1 MNRSR
6 LIGTLLTL
14 ILLGCVAV
22 IVMDQ
27 MGLFSGSQTVTTPAN
42 NNPGTDTTTPGTPST
57 GDGYGDL
64 K

>member
-1 MNRSR
+1 MKRSR
-6 LIGTLLTL
+6 LIGILLSL

-22 IVMDQ
+22 IVLDQ
-27 MGLFSGSQTVTTPAN
+27 MGLFGGSQTVSAPASPPAS
-42 NNPGTDTTTPGTPST
+42 PGQLPGTPST

>member
-6 LIGTLLTL
+6 VIGTLLGL
-14 ILLGCVAV
+14 ILVACMAV
-22 IVMDQ
+22 IVLDQ
-27 MGLFSGSQTVTTPAN
+27 LGAFGCAQNATTP
-42 NNPGTDTTTPGTPST
+42 TPASPSAPVGTPST